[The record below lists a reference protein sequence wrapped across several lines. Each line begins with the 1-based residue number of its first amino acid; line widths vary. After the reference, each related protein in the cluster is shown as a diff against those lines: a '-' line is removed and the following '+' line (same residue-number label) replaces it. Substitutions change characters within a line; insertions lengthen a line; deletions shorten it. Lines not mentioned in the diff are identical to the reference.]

1 MTVRLAQTIGI
12 ENIAQYAKKFGIS
25 EKLPP
30 QLSISLG
37 AGETTLLNLT
47 TAYGMLVNGGKRIRP
62 TLIDR
67 IQDRA
72 GKTVFKHDVRVCSNC
87 QPDFWTDQSV
97 PIVPDMRDVVTKP
110 SSAFQMVS
118 MLEGAVERG
127 TGRGLRPW
135 VSRWLARREPPMM
148 PLTPGSWA
156 FHRIWWWVSL
166 SASIPPVAWKTGAG
180 CKRCGTDF

>member
-1 MTVRLAQTIGI
+1 MLRNTRR
-12 ENIAQYAKKFGIS
+12 FGIS

-37 AGETTLLNLT
+37 AGETTLLNFT
-47 TAYGMLVNGGKRIRP
+47 TAYGMLVNGARIRP

-72 GKTVFKHDVRVCSNC
+72 GKTVFKHDARVCSNC

-97 PIVPDMRDVVTKP
+97 PSVPDMRDIVTKP
-110 SSAFQMVS
+110 SKCVS
-118 MLEGAVERG
+118 NGFYARGCCRAWNGPRIKAVGKPLAGKTG
-127 TGRGLRPW
+127 TTNDALDTWFLGFSPDLVVG
-135 VSRWLARREPPMM
+135 V
-148 PLTPGSWA
+148 
-156 FHRIWWWVSL
+156 L

-180 CKRCGTDF
+180 CERCGTDF